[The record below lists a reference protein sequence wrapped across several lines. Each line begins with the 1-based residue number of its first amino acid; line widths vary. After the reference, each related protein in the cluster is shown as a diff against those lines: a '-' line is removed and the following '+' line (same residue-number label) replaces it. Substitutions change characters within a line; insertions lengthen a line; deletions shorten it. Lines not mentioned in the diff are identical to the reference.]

1 MSEPITWLSTK
12 EASERLGLTLRS
24 LYRFIDEGDLVAYR
38 FGRVIRIQEPDLE
51 AFIEA
56 SRIVPGS
63 LEHLYP
69 EVKGPTRMVPGG
81 TSNGTREPMA
91 AER

>member
-1 MSEPITWLSTK
+1 MSEPISWLSTK

-69 EVKGPTRMVPGG
+69 EGKGTGARSEFAGEGLP
-81 TSNGTREPMA
+81 A
-91 AER
+91 ARGA